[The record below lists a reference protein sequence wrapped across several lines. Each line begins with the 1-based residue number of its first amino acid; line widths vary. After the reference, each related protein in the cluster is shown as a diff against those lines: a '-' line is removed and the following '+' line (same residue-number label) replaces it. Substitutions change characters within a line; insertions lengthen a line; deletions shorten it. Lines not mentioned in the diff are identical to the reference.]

1 MLDLEEL
8 EHINFL
14 KNKYIILDKI
24 GEGTFSRVY
33 KAQDIRNSKIYALK
47 VITKTS
53 SPNRVVDELNF
64 LVELDG
70 KDNCIP
76 LFGVLRHEDQI
87 VAVFPYYENTEFR
100 SFLSLCTELDAKK
113 YMYNLIVAVNH
124 IHNCNIIHRDIK
136 PGNYLYNKEAQ
147 TGVVI
152 DFGLAQ
158 YYGRENKK
166 REIKSPVKPVIF
178 FNSVISKSKP
188 PGYYERDTRPQIRA
202 PRAGTRGFRAPEVL
216 FKYQYQTSAIDMW
229 SVGVIM
235 LNVMTSQY
243 PFFYSGDDL
252 DALVELGTI
261 FGQKEMRKIAKF
273 YGRVWK
279 SNIDTIPE
287 ERIPFERL
295 VESYQGCN
303 GYGKDAFDLLYK
315 LLDLNCETRI
325 TARDA
330 LNHNFFDAVREDI

>member
-1 MLDLEEL
+1 MIDEEEL

-14 KNKYIILDKI
+14 KNKYVILDKI

-33 KAQDIRNSKIYALK
+33 KAQDIRNNKIYALK

-64 LVELDG
+64 LIELDG
-70 KDNCIP
+70 KYNCIP

-87 VAVFPYYENTEFR
+87 VAVFPFYENTEFR
-100 SFLSLCTELDAKK
+100 SFLTLCIELDAKK
-113 YMYNLIVAVNH
+113 YMYNLLIAVNH
-124 IHNCNIIHRDIK
+124 IHECNIIHRDIK
-136 PGNYLYNKEAQ
+136 PGNYLYNKETQ
-147 TGVVI
+147 SGIVI

-158 YYGRENKK
+158 HNKTENKK
-166 REIKSPVKPVIF
+166 PGNKSPVKPVIF

-188 PGYYERDTRPQIRA
+188 PGYYERDTRPHIKA

-216 FKYQYQTSAIDMW
+216 FKYQYQTNAIDIW

-261 FGQKEMRKIAKF
+261 FGHKEMRKIAKF

-287 ERIPFERL
+287 DRIPFERL
-295 VESYQGCN
+295 VESYQGYN
-303 GYGKDAFDLLYK
+303 GYSASAYDLLYK

-325 TARDA
+325 SAKEA
-330 LNHNFFDAVREDI
+330 LHHKFFDGVREYI